1 MQFDVGRELRVRVA
15 SAFRSEG
22 INVWAELD
30 TGRATGG
37 AS

>member
-1 MQFDVGRELRVRVA
+1 VA
-15 SAFRSEG
+15 SAFRHEG